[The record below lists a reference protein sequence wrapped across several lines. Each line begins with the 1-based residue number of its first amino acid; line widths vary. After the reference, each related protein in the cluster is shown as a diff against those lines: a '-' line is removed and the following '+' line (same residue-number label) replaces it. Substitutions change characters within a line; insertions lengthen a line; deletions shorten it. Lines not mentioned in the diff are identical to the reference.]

1 MTPSTEREG
10 GTNFLTFKGLLPE
23 RRILTSDRGDVMSV
37 YETIIIM
44 LTFGIL
50 VIAIVSVR
58 NDKND
63 RK

>member
-1 MTPSTEREG
+1 
-10 GTNFLTFKGLLPE
+10 
-23 RRILTSDRGDVMSV
+23 MSV